1 MNGYRPK
8 FTKFVT
14 KKMQNLLSRCWSDS
28 PKERPIFKEL
38 FETLS
43 KDTSFFFDFVDEEE
57 IQEYIDILAEK
68 SEQASVKNE
77 ENKKIQEKLR
87 IDELEPEVL
96 HLKKTIQKLQDENK
110 SSSVCDCFLNDGFIS
125 ILGQKRKR
133 NITNTIHS
141 LKTSSSRGNSIA
153 SFIVGIL
160 YEIGEEVEQDMEKSF
175 KYYER
180 SFKQGN
186 TKGFY
191 RIGRCYDFGSGTIN
205 QDFSKAKDY
214 YEKASELGDE
224 CAMNNLGALYEDGKS
239 VEQDYTKAKEYYE
252 KVAELGNPF
261 SIKNL
266 GYLHEEGKGVKQD

>member
-1 MNGYRPK
+1 M
-8 FTKFVT
+8 
-14 KKMQNLLSRCWSDS
+14 
-28 PKERPIFKEL
+28 
-38 FETLS
+38 
-43 KDTSFFFDFVDEEE
+43 
-57 IQEYIDILAEK
+57 
-68 SEQASVKNE
+68 KNE

-87 IDELEPEVL
+87 IDELEQEVL

-110 SSSVCDCFLNDGFIS
+110 SSSACDCFLNDGLIS
-125 ILGQKRKR
+125 ILGQKKKR

-160 YEIGEEVEQDMEKSF
+160 YEIGEEVGQNMEKSF

-205 QDFSKAKDY
+205 QDFSQAKDY

-224 CAMNNLGALYEDGKS
+224 CAMNNLGALNEDGKS
-239 VEQDYTKAKEYYE
+239 VKQDYTKAKE
-252 KVAELGNPF
+252 
-261 SIKNL
+261 
-266 GYLHEEGKGVKQD
+266 